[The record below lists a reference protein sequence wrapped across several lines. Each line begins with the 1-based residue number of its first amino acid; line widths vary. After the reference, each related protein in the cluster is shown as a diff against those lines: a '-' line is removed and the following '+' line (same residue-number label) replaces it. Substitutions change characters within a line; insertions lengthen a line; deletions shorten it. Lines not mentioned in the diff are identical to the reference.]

1 MDGRTFC
8 SYHFDSDFGCD
19 VQLLSFAV
27 QYHYVRVLHP
37 RETRRMSAGAILL
50 YKWYLIKFDM
60 FQSS

>member
-50 YKWYLIKFDM
+50 YKWYLNKI
-60 FQSS
+60 

>member
-27 QYHYVRVLHP
+27 QYHYVRVLYP
-37 RETRRMSAGAILL
+37 RDARCMSAGAILL
-50 YKWYLIKFDM
+50 YKLLLVP
-60 FQSS
+60 

>member
-37 RETRRMSAGAILL
+37 REARRMSAGAILL
-50 YKWYLIKFDM
+50 YKLLLVPNKI
-60 FQSS
+60 